1 MIMNFRLSETRV
13 RSLTINEL
21 DVSKDI
27 FELKY
32 SNGYSKDQDDV
43 FVVQF
48 DVAVKSEQGFELEI
62 QYVAEFESDESIS
75 DDFKKSQFPIV
86 NAPAIAYPYLRAFI
100 SLLTLNAGYETL
112 ILPTVNF
119 QAMANKRKEKEA

>member
-1 MIMNFRLSETRV
+1 MNFRLSETRV